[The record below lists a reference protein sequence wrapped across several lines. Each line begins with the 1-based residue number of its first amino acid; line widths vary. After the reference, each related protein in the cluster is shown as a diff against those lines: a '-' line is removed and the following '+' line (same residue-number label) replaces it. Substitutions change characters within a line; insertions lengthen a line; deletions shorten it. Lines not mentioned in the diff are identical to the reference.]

1 MTDANSIISAMTL
14 SERRLKHT
22 FGVAEAAK
30 ELAKTHFP
38 ALDLKTVELAALMH
52 DFTKEYSFERQT
64 ALCDQF
70 RIPLTDE
77 EKNNPKL
84 LHAKTAAA
92 IASSRF
98 SLPSEACS
106 AIYWHTTGRAGMTPF
121 EIVIYLADYIE
132 EFRDDAGCIKLR
144 EFYQKALK
152 KEHDKTTALQKTL
165 IRSFDTTLKYL
176 ISEEKTINAFT
187 VEARNYYINQL
198 TALKGF

>member
-92 IASSRF
+92 ID
-98 SLPSEACS
+98 
-106 AIYWHTTGRAGMTPF
+106 W
-121 EIVIYLADYIE
+121 
-132 EFRDDAGCIKLR
+132 IKNKH
-144 EFYQKALK
+144 YKAFCFTILLII
-152 KEHDKTTALQKTL
+152 ALHW
-165 IRSFDTTLKYL
+165 R
-176 ISEEKTINAFT
+176 
-187 VEARNYYINQL
+187 
-198 TALKGF
+198 